1 MRAGCLAVSIVL
13 LVLLVLA
20 AGFFVLVLLRDLD
33 FASREPGPEPPP
45 APSPRVRPSATP
57 RPSPSVPP
65 DRYAEWVGSLNRFE
79 RRDGGSHYA
88 LRYGF
93 LDHHNRRQEVACR
106 IAKADHQREITSFGY
121 SKPELEA
128 HADAVLQEWID
139 RELARRGLAP
149 YVHATVKGG
158 YRWQARFPNL
168 DSEELGRISAETE
181 RFRAWIQDGY
191 DRKREEVQDAY
202 LRERGFLLE
211 SNTIGIDYTRVI
223 LASGRPLGDC
233 FRALAAVT
241 AADSDRQRLGVFIAF
256 LQELRYEV
264 PQNPPGREVGGLF
277 PPTEVLVN
285 DHGDCDSK
293 SATFAALW
301 RNHASAVLL
310 IEVPGHMLVG
320 VETRPAPGLKSVRV
334 GNRYFVLCE
343 VAGPGKSHP
352 GAKGISGQFQY
363 WLLEPAGEEAPRAIR
378 GRSSP

>member
-20 AGFFVLVLLRDLD
+20 AGFFLLVLLRDID

-45 APSPRVRPSATP
+45 APSPRTRPSATP

-79 RRDGGSHYA
+79 RRDGGTHHE

-93 LDHHNRRQEVACR
+93 LDHHGRRQEVTCR
-106 IAKADHQREITSFGY
+106 IAKADHQRETTSFGY

-128 HADAVLQEWID
+128 HADAVLQDWID
-139 RELARRGLAP
+139 GELARRGLAP
-149 YVHATVKGG
+149 YVHATVAGG
-158 YRWQARFPNL
+158 YRWQSRFPAL
-168 DSEELGRISAETE
+168 DADALGQLYVEIE
-181 RFRAWIQDGY
+181 RFRSWLQDGY
-191 DRKREEVQDAY
+191 DRKRAEVQDAY

-211 SNTIGIDYTRVI
+211 DNTIGIDYARVVSR
-223 LASGRPLGDC
+223 AERPIDDC
-233 FRALAAVT
+233 RRALAV
-241 AADSDRQRLGVFIAF
+241 AATEDSERQRLGVFIAF

-264 PQNPPGREVGGLF
+264 PRNPAGREIGGLY

-310 IEVPGHMLVG
+310 IEAPGHMLVG
-320 VETRPAPGLKSVRV
+320 VETRPAPGLKSVRI

-363 WLLEPAGEEAPRAIR
+363 WLLEPVGEAPQAIR